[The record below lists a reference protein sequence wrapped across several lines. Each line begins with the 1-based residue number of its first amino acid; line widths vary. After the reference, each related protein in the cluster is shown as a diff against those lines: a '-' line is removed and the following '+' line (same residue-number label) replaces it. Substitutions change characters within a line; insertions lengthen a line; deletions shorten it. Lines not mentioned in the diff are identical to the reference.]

1 MKDTYEDYVKPPSYT
16 DSHGYDDPLISKLRT
31 RIQQDLN
38 QINGVYDSQISDAEE
53 RKRKEFLQIELKY
66 KDDIAMINRKREKDV
81 AMYNEKAEKNIDN
94 LITIMHNSPQKMVL
108 SWWEHIFGTPI

>member
-16 DSHGYDDPLISKLRT
+16 DSQGSDDPLISKLRT

-38 QINGVYDSQISDAEE
+38 QINGVYDSQISDTEE

-66 KDDIAMINRKREKDV
+66 KDDIAMINKKREKDIT
-81 AMYNEKAEKNIDN
+81 MYNEKAEKHIEN
-94 LITIMHNSPQKMVL
+94 LINTMHNSPQKMVL
-108 SWWEHIFGTPI
+108 SWWRKPFFS